1 VEYSID
7 WGNEVWASL
16 EWLAIAFAISAV
28 AILVIGYLLSRFSRW
43 GGPLWRVIGG
53 FFTDPRTRVWA
64 WALVVVLTLLS
75 LLGVRLSVLFSYW
88 SNDLYTSLQTAAEG
102 IATGGPQGA
111 EMLQIGKDAFWHS
124 ITIFGILAAT
134 HVVRTMVEI
143 YVGAAFEIRLR
154 YWLTE
159 GATADWMSGR
169 AFYRNRFVDLSAG
182 LLRRRRFGRGKSD
195 PQRRAVDIHPGVD
208 NPDQRIEADITNIAT
223 VGSSLFWGG
232 GGVSTNGVLP
242 ACASIVSF
250 SVVLWDLSGPVT
262 LFGVEIPRM
271 MMWLVLVYVLVASVV
286 AFAIGRPLIRL
297 NFWRERLTANF
308 RYALVR
314 VRDSAENVAF
324 YSGERVEH
332 NNLMTR
338 FRAVVKNFWQIIHV
352 QLAFVGWNF
361 SASQLAVVFPLLVQ
375 APRFFDGQIK
385 LGDMT
390 QTARAF
396 GEMHDALSFFRNA
409 YDDFTALRASII
421 RLDGLADADARSRTM
436 AQVTTVDRERA
447 VALSDV
453 DVKTP
458 SGDELI
464 SGLNLSLVPGAAL
477 VVKGRSGSGK
487 TTLLRGLAGLWPFI
501 DGEFTRPPGE
511 HTLFLSQ
518 MPYIPLGDLRT
529 AVAYPAL
536 PDDVGDEA
544 IKAALEKVFL
554 PHLVDRLHDEEDW
567 VKVLSPGEQ
576 QRVAFARIL
585 LTRPQAVFMDEATS
599 AVDEGLEY
607 SLYSLIRT
615 ELPETILVSVSH
627 RSTTDQHHTD
637 LLELTGGGAW
647 NLESL
652 TERPSLDKPS

>member
-1 VEYSID
+1 MEYSID

-16 EWLAIAFAISAV
+16 KWLAIAFAISAA
-28 AILVIGYLLSRFSRW
+28 AILVIGYLLVRFSRW
-43 GGPLWRVIGG
+43 GRPLWRVIGG
-53 FFTDPRTRVWA
+53 FFTGRETRVAA
-64 WALVVVLTLLS
+64 WGLAVVLTLLA
-75 LLGVRLSVLFSYW
+75 LLGVRVTVLFSYF
-88 SNDLYTSLQTAAEG
+88 SNDLFTSLQTAGEG
-102 IATGGPQGA
+102 LAAGGPQGA
-111 EMLQIGKDAFWHS
+111 EMLEVGEQAFWHS
-124 ITIFGILAAT
+124 MAVFGILAT
-134 HVVRTMVEI
+134 IHVVRTMIEI

-159 GATADWMSGR
+159 GATADWMAGR

-195 PQRRAVDIHPGVD
+195 PHRKSVDIHPGVD
-208 NPDQRIEADITNIAT
+208 NPDQRIEADITT
-223 VGSSLFWGG
+223 VVSSGSSLFWGG
-232 GGVSTNGVLP
+232 GGSSTNGVLP

-250 SVVLWDLSGPVT
+250 AIVLWDLSGPLTV
-262 LFGVEIPRM
+262 FGVEIPRM
-271 MMWLVLVYVLVASVV
+271 MMWLVLVYVLIASVV

-314 VRDSAENVAF
+314 VRDGAENVAF

-338 FRAVVKNFWQIIHV
+338 FRAVVNNFWQIIYV

-361 SASQLAVVFPLLVQ
+361 SITQLSVVFPYLVQ

-385 LGDMT
+385 LGDVS
-390 QTARAF
+390 QTSSAF
-396 GEMHDALSFFRNA
+396 AEMHDALSFFRNA
-409 YDDFTALRASII
+409 YDDFTVLRASII
-421 RLDGLADADARSRTM
+421 RLDGLADADSRSREM
-436 AQVTTVDRERA
+436 PEVMTVDRERA
-447 VALSDV
+447 VALSDI

-458 SGDELI
+458 SGDDLI
-464 SGLNLSLVPGAAL
+464 SALNLSLAPGAAL

-501 DGEFTRPPGE
+501 DGEFARPPGE

-554 PHLVDRLHDEEDW
+554 PHLVGRLHDEEDW

-599 AVDEGLEY
+599 AVDEGLEF

-637 LLELTGGGAW
+637 LLELTGGGGW
-647 NLESL
+647 TLESL
-652 TERPSLDKPS
+652 TGGPSLDKQS

>member
-1 VEYSID
+1 MEYSID

-16 EWLAIAFAISAV
+16 KWLAIAFAISAV
-28 AILVIGYLLSRFSRW
+28 AVLVIGFLLIRFSRW
-43 GGPLWRVIGG
+43 GRPMWRVIGG
-53 FFTDPRTRVWA
+53 FFTGRETRVAA
-64 WALVVVLTLLS
+64 WGLAIALTVLALF
-75 LLGVRLSVLFSYW
+75 GVRVTVLVSYW
-88 SNDLYTSLQTAAEG
+88 SNDLFTSLQTAGEG
-102 IATGGPQGA
+102 LAAGGPQGA
-111 EMLQIGKDAFWHS
+111 QMLQMGKDAFWHS
-124 ITIFGILAAT
+124 MVVFGILAAI
-134 HVVRTMVEI
+134 HVIRTMVEI

-159 GATADWMSGR
+159 GATADWMAGR
-169 AFYRNRFVDLSAG
+169 AFYRNRFVDLSKG
-182 LLRRRRFGRGKSD
+182 LLRRRRFRRST
-195 PQRRAVDIHPGVD
+195 PETNQRDADIHPGVD
-208 NPDQRIEADITNIAT
+208 NPDQRIEADITT
-223 VGSSLFWGG
+223 VVSSGSSLFWGG
-232 GGVSTNGVLP
+232 GGSSTNGVLP

-250 SVVLWDLSGPVT
+250 AVVLWDLSGPLT

-271 MMWLVLVYVLVASVV
+271 MMWLVLIYVLVASVV

-314 VRDSAENVAF
+314 VRDGAENVAF

-332 NNLMTR
+332 KNLMTR
-338 FRAVVKNFWQIIHV
+338 FRAVVQNFWRIIHV

-361 SASQLAVVFPLLVQ
+361 SVTQLSVVFPYIVQ

-385 LGDMT
+385 LGDVS
-390 QTARAF
+390 QTSSAF
-396 GEMHDALSFFRNA
+396 AEMHDALSFFRNA
-409 YDDFTALRASII
+409 YDDFTVLRASII
-421 RLDGLADADARSRTM
+421 RLDGLADADARSRSLPE
-436 AQVTTVDRERA
+436 VKTVDRDRA
-447 VALSDV
+447 VALSDI
-453 DVKTP
+453 DIKTP
-458 SGDELI
+458 DGDELI
-464 SGLNLSLVPGAAL
+464 RALNLSLSPGAAL

-501 DGEFTRPPGE
+501 DGEFARPPGE

-536 PDDVGDEA
+536 PDDIGDDA

-554 PHLVDRLHDEEDW
+554 PHLVNRLHDEEDW

-599 AVDEGLEY
+599 AVDEGLEF
-607 SLYSLIRT
+607 SLYSLIRS
-615 ELPETILVSVSH
+615 ELPDTILVSVSH
-627 RSTTDQHHTD
+627 RSSTDQHHTEV
-637 LLELTGGGAW
+637 LQLTGGGAW
-647 NLESL
+647 TLDPIQEG
-652 TERPSLDKPS
+652 PSLDKQS

>member
-1 VEYSID
+1 MEYSID

-16 EWLAIAFAISAV
+16 KWLAIAFAISAA
-28 AILVIGYLLSRFSRW
+28 AILVIGYLLVRFSRW
-43 GGPLWRVIGG
+43 GRPLWRVIGG
-53 FFTDPRTRVWA
+53 FFTGRETRVAA
-64 WALVVVLTLLS
+64 WSLVVVLTLLS
-75 LLGVRLSVLFSYW
+75 LFGVRVAVLVSYW
-88 SNDLYTSLQTAAEG
+88 SNDLFTSLQTAGEG
-102 IATGGPQGA
+102 LAAGGLQGA
-111 EMLQIGKDAFWHS
+111 EMLEMGKDAFWHS
-124 ITIFGILAAT
+124 MAVFGILAT
-134 HVVRTMVEI
+134 IHVVRTMVEI

-159 GATADWMSGR
+159 GATADWMAGR
-169 AFYRNRFVDLSAG
+169 AFYRNRFVDLRSG
-182 LLRRRRFGRGKSD
+182 LLRRKRFRRNTSNTSPRD
-195 PQRRAVDIHPGVD
+195 ADIHPGVD
-208 NPDQRIEADITNIAT
+208 NPDQRIEADITT
-223 VGSSLFWGG
+223 VVSSGSSLFWGG
-232 GGVSTNGVLP
+232 GGSSTNGVLP

-250 SVVLWDLSGPVT
+250 AVVLWDLSGPLT
-262 LFGVEIPRM
+262 IFGVEIPRM
-271 MMWLVLVYVLVASVV
+271 MMWLVLIYVLVASVV

-314 VRDSAENVAF
+314 VRDGAENVAF

-361 SASQLAVVFPLLVQ
+361 SVTQLSVVFPYIVQ

-385 LGDMT
+385 LGDVS
-390 QTARAF
+390 QTSSAF
-396 GEMHDALSFFRNA
+396 AEMHDALSFFRNA
-409 YDDFTALRASII
+409 YDDFTVLRASII
-421 RLDGLADADARSRTM
+421 RLDGLADADSRSRDLPE
-436 AQVTTVDRERA
+436 VRTVDRERA
-447 VALSDV
+447 VALSDI

-458 SGDELI
+458 SGDDLI
-464 SGLNLSLVPGAAL
+464 NALSLSLAPGAAL
-477 VVKGRSGSGK
+477 AVKGRSGSGK

-501 DGEFTRPPGE
+501 DGEFARPPGE

-554 PHLVDRLHDEEDW
+554 PHLVGRLHDEEDW

-599 AVDEGLEY
+599 AVDEGLEF

-637 LLELTGGGAW
+637 LLELTGGGGW
-647 NLESL
+647 TLESL
-652 TERPSLDKPS
+652 TGGPSLDKQS

>member
-1 VEYSID
+1 MEYSID

-16 EWLAIAFAISAV
+16 KWLAIAFAISAV

-53 FFTDPRTRVWA
+53 FFTGRETRVKA
-64 WALVVVLTLLS
+64 WGLVIALTLLS
-75 LLGVRLSVLFSYW
+75 LFGVRVTVLVSYW
-88 SNDLYTSLQTAAEG
+88 SNDLFTSLQTAGEG
-102 IATGGPQGA
+102 LAAGGPQGA
-111 EMLQIGKDAFWHS
+111 EMLEMGKDAFWHS
-124 ITIFGILAAT
+124 MAVFGILAT
-134 HVVRTMVEI
+134 IHVIRTMVEI

-159 GATADWMSGR
+159 GATADWMAGR

-195 PQRRAVDIHPGVD
+195 PLRSAADIHPGVD
-208 NPDQRIEADITNIAT
+208 NPDQRIEADITT
-223 VGSSLFWGG
+223 VVSSGSSLFWGG
-232 GGVSTNGVLP
+232 GGSSTNGVLP

-250 SVVLWDLSGPVT
+250 AIVLWDLSGPLT

-271 MMWLVLVYVLVASVV
+271 MMWLVLIYVLVASVV

-314 VRDSAENVAF
+314 IRDGAENVAI
-324 YSGERVEH
+324 YRGERVEH

-338 FRAVVKNFWQIIHV
+338 FRAVVRNFWQIIHV

-361 SASQLAVVFPLLVQ
+361 SVTQLSVVFPYIVQ

-385 LGDMT
+385 LGDVS
-390 QTARAF
+390 QTSSAF
-396 GEMHDALSFFRNA
+396 AEMHDALSFFRNA
-409 YDDFTALRASII
+409 YDDFTVLRASII
-421 RLDGLADADARSRTM
+421 RLDGLADADARSRTL
-436 AQVTTVDRERA
+436 AAVKTVDRDRA
-447 VALSDV
+447 VALSDI
-453 DVKTP
+453 DIKTP

-464 SGLNLSLVPGAAL
+464 TALNLSLAPGAAL

-544 IKAALEKVFL
+544 IRAALEKVFL

-637 LLELTGGGAW
+637 LLELTGGGSW

-652 TERPSLDKPS
+652 GEGPSLDKRS

>member
-1 VEYSID
+1 MQYSID

-16 EWLAIAFAISAV
+16 RWLAVAFAISAAV
-28 AILVIGYLLSRFSRW
+28 LLLVGFLLSRFSQW
-43 GGPLWRVIGG
+43 GRPLWRVIGG
-53 FFTDPRTRVWA
+53 FFTGRESRFAA
-64 WALVVVLTLLS
+64 WGLAIVLTVLALA
-75 LLGVRLSVLFSYW
+75 GVRVIVLFSYF

-102 IATGGPQGA
+102 IATGGPQGDA
-111 EMLQIGKDAFWHS
+111 MLQMGETAFWHS
-124 ITIFGILAAT
+124 MAVFGVLAT
-134 HVVRTMVEI
+134 VHVIRTMIEI

-154 YWLTE
+154 YWLTD
-159 GATADWMSGR
+159 GASADWMEGR
-169 AFYRNRFVDLSAG
+169 AFYKNRFVDLSAG
-182 LLRRRRFGRGKSD
+182 LFRRKVFSRKSGSSGMK
-195 PQRRAVDIHPGVD
+195 AVDIHPGVD
-208 NPDQRIEADITNIAT
+208 NPDQRIEADITNIASS
-223 VGSSLFWGG
+223 GSSLLWGG
-232 GGVSTNGVLP
+232 GGSSTNGALT
-242 ACASIVSF
+242 ATASIFSF
-250 SVVLWDLSGPVT
+250 TAILWDLSGPVT
-262 LFGVEIPRM
+262 VFGIEIPRM
-271 MMWLVLVYVLVASVV
+271 MVWMVLLYVLIASVV

-314 VRDSAENVAF
+314 IRDGAENVAL
-324 YSGERVEH
+324 YGGEHVEH
-332 NNLMTR
+332 RGLMSR
-338 FRAVVKNFWQIIHV
+338 FNAIVKNFWRIIHV

-361 SASQLAVVFPLLVQ
+361 SVTQLSAVFPYLIQ

-385 LGDMT
+385 LGDMS
-390 QTARAF
+390 QTASAF

-409 YDDFTALRASII
+409 YIDFTALRASII
-421 RLDGLADADARSRTM
+421 RLDGLADADSRSRDLPE
-436 AQVTTVDRERA
+436 VTTVDRERA

-458 SGDELI
+458 NGDDLI
-464 SGLNLSLVPGAAL
+464 TALNLSLAPGAAL

-501 DGEFTRPPGE
+501 DGEFARPPGE

-554 PHLVDRLHDEEDW
+554 PHLVGRLHDEEDW

-599 AVDEGLEY
+599 AVDEGLEF

-637 LLELTGGGAW
+637 LLELTGGGGW

-652 TERPSLDKPS
+652 RDGPSLDKQS

>member
-1 VEYSID
+1 MEYSID

-16 EWLAIAFAISAV
+16 KWLAIAFAISAV
-28 AILVIGYLLSRFSRW
+28 AVLLIGYLLSRYSRW
-43 GGPLWRVIGG
+43 AGPLWRVIGG
-53 FFTDPRTRVWA
+53 FFTERETRVAA
-64 WALVVVLTLLS
+64 WGLVIALTLLS
-75 LLGVRLSVLFSYW
+75 LLGVRVTVLVSYW
-88 SNDLYTSLQTAAEG
+88 SNDLFNSLQTAGEG
-102 IATGGPQGA
+102 LAAGGPQGA
-111 EMLQIGKDAFWHS
+111 EMLEMGKSAFWHS
-124 ITIFGILAAT
+124 MAVFGILAT
-134 HVVRTMVEI
+134 IHVVRTMVEI
-143 YVGAAFEIRLR
+143 YAGAAFEIRLR

-159 GATADWMSGR
+159 GATADWMAGR

-182 LLRRRRFGRGKSD
+182 LLRRRRFGRDKSE
-195 PQRRAVDIHPGVD
+195 PTRNSADIHPGVD
-208 NPDQRIEADITNIAT
+208 NPDQRIEADITNLAT

-232 GGVSTNGVLP
+232 NGSSTNGLLP

-250 SVVLWDLSGPVT
+250 AIVLWDLSGPLNV
-262 LFGVEIPRM
+262 FGVEIPRM
-271 MMWLVLVYVLVASVV
+271 MMWLVLIYVLIASVV

-314 VRDSAENVAF
+314 IRDGAENVAF

-332 NNLMTR
+332 RNLMTR
-338 FRAVVKNFWQIIHV
+338 FRAVVRNFWQIIYV
-352 QLAFVGWNF
+352 RLAFVGWNF
-361 SASQLAVVFPLLVQ
+361 SISQLSVVFPYIVQ
-375 APRFFDGQIK
+375 APRFFDGQIR
-385 LGDMT
+385 LGDVS
-390 QTARAF
+390 QTSSAF
-396 GEMHDALSFFRNA
+396 AEMHDALSFFRNA
-409 YDDFTALRASII
+409 YEDFTELRASII
-421 RLDGLADADARSRTM
+421 RLDGLADADARSQTL
-436 AQVTTVDRERA
+436 AAVKTVDRDRA
-447 VALSDV
+447 VALSDI
-453 DVKTP
+453 DIKTP

-464 SGLNLSLVPGAAL
+464 TALNLSLAPGAAL

-554 PHLVDRLHDEEDW
+554 PHLADRLHDEEDW

-576 QRVAFARIL
+576 QRIAFARIL

-637 LLELTGGGAW
+637 LLELTGGGSW

-652 TERPSLDKPS
+652 AEGPSLDKRS

>member
-1 VEYSID
+1 MEYSID

-16 EWLAIAFAISAV
+16 KWLAIAFAISAAV
-28 AILVIGYLLSRFSRW
+28 ILVIGYLLARFSQW
-43 GGPLWRVIGG
+43 GTPLWRVIGG
-53 FFTDPRTRVWA
+53 FFTDRETRVKA
-64 WALVVVLTLLS
+64 WGLAAALTLLA
-75 LLGVRLSVLFSYW
+75 LLGVRVTVLVSYW
-88 SNDLYTSLQTAAEG
+88 SNDLFTSLQTAGEG
-102 IATGGPQGA
+102 LAAGGPQGA
-111 EMLQIGKDAFWHS
+111 EMLQMGKDAFWHS
-124 ITIFGILAAT
+124 MAVFGILAT
-134 HVVRTMVEI
+134 LHVVRTMVEI

-159 GATADWMSGR
+159 GATADWMEGR

-182 LLRRRRFGRGKSD
+182 LLRRRLFRRTESNVN
-195 PQRRAVDIHPGVD
+195 RRAADIHPGVD
-208 NPDQRIEADITNIAT
+208 NPDQRIEADITT
-223 VGSSLFWGG
+223 VVSSGSSLFWGG
-232 GGVSTNGVLP
+232 GGSSTNGVLP
-242 ACASIVSF
+242 ACVSIVSF
-250 SVVLWDLSGPVT
+250 AIVLWDLSGPVT

-314 VRDSAENVAF
+314 IRDGAENVAF

-332 NNLMTR
+332 TNLMTR
-338 FRAVVKNFWQIIHV
+338 FRAVVRNFWQIIHV

-361 SASQLAVVFPLLVQ
+361 SVTQLSVVFPYLVQ

-385 LGDMT
+385 LGDVS
-390 QTARAF
+390 QTSSAF
-396 GEMHDALSFFRNA
+396 AEMHDALSFFRNA
-409 YDDFTALRASII
+409 YDDFTVLRAAII
-421 RLDGLADADARSRTM
+421 RLDGLADADARSRVM
-436 AQVTTVDRERA
+436 PEVTTVDRERA

-458 SGDELI
+458 SGDDLI
-464 SGLNLSLVPGAAL
+464 TALNLSLAPGAAL

-501 DGEFTRPPGE
+501 DGEFARPPGE

-544 IKAALEKVFL
+544 IMVALEKVFL
-554 PHLVDRLHDEEDW
+554 PHLVGRLHDEEDW
-567 VKVLSPGEQ
+567 AKVLSPGEQ

-607 SLYSLIRT
+607 SLYSLIRS
-615 ELPETILVSVSH
+615 ELPETIVVSVSH

-652 TERPSLDKPS
+652 TNGPSLDKRS